1 MSLDVTLENL
11 NTTLQQISDLLKTVE
26 IAILIVAIALSIL
39 LIGMT
44 AICYYSKY
52 KKYSLLRG
60 EDERSENSPV
70 SKAKHTSSACFI
82 PLNECRQD
90 ELLFD

>member
-26 IAILIVAIALSIL
+26 IAILIVAVALSIL

-52 KKYSLLRG
+52 KKYSSLRCD
-60 EDERSENSPV
+60 DEHIMNSY
-70 SKAKHTSSACFI
+70 SKSSYHPTKI
-82 PLNECRQD
+82 
-90 ELLFD
+90 

>member
-11 NTTLQQISDLLKTVE
+11 NATLQQISELLRTVE
-26 IAILIVAIALSIL
+26 IAILIVAVALSIL

-60 EDERSENSPV
+60 EDERSENSY
-70 SKAKHTSSACFI
+70 AKSSYHPTKI
-82 PLNECRQD
+82 
-90 ELLFD
+90 

>member
-11 NTTLQQISDLLKTVE
+11 NATLQQISELLRTVE
-26 IAILIVAIALSIL
+26 IAILIVAVALSIL

-60 EDERSENSPV
+60 DCQRHNTAHLLV
-70 SKAKHTSSACFI
+70 SDA
-82 PLNECRQD
+82 
-90 ELLFD
+90 